1 MSVDGSAPQPSDLSG
16 RQAAWVREIET
27 LSEQNLLACYQCGR
41 CSAGCPMVNE
51 MDLLPNQVIR
61 LAQLGL
67 ASVLQAQAA
76 WVCAACL
83 TCHAR
88 CPKGLDLPRVMEAI
102 RIIAVRSGGA
112 RLVAGDLSPQ
122 ALAEAPPMA
131 VIGALRKAG
140 G

>member
-1 MSVDGSAPQPSDLSG
+1 MGDSAVHLLDLGS
-16 RQAAWVREIET
+16 RQAPWVSEIEA

-61 LAQLGL
+61 LAQLGMAL
-67 ASVLQAQAA
+67 VLESQAA
-76 WVCAACL
+76 WVCASCL

-88 CPKGLDLPRVMEAI
+88 CPKGIDLPRVMEAI
-102 RIIAVRSGGA
+102 RILTVRAGGA
-112 RLVAGDLSPQ
+112 RLLAGDVSSRDLSQ
-122 ALAEAPPMA
+122 APPMA

>member
-1 MSVDGSAPQPSDLSG
+1 MDASPAPAPDLSG
-16 RQAAWVREIET
+16 RQSAWVREIVT

-61 LAQLGL
+61 LVQLGMQ
-67 ASVLQAQAA
+67 SVLDSQAA

-83 TCHAR
+83 TCQAR
-88 CPKGLDLPRVMEAI
+88 CPKDIDLPRVMEAI
-102 RIIAVRSGGA
+102 RILAVRAGGA
-112 RLVAGDLSPQ
+112 RLVAGDLSLE